1 MQAPGR
7 LYEGSMKALLYRRT
21 RRWRSVDEGSIQALL
36 RSIKALLFLLR
47 SIQALLRLYFAAERG
62 GRSGNS

>member
-1 MQAPGR
+1 
-7 LYEGSMKALLYRRT
+7 MKALLYRRT

-47 SIQALLRLYFAAERG
+47 SIKALLRLYFAAERG
-62 GRSGNS
+62 GRSGDS